1 MMNEGNV
8 LIKGD
13 DFEFV
18 LECHESGPEIV
29 VYLTASILLIKSVVD
44 LLIAFVKA
52 LQKAHHEA
60 PARLKITSR
69 QIIGKDVKAEFLYEL
84 DLPLSEDIA
93 DALKARVQKA
103 LKNAI
108 TSKPSR
114 KKDADR
120 RRLPLALPSSRGK
133 KKIKKER
140 G

>member
-1 MMNEGNV
+1 MVNEGNV

-29 VYLTASILLIKSVVD
+29 YLTASILLIKSVVD
-44 LLIAFVKA
+44 LLTAFVKA

-60 PARLKITSR
+60 PARLKITRR
-69 QIIGKDVKAEFLYEL
+69 QIIGKAVKTEVLYEL

-108 TSKPSR
+108 IPTPSR
-114 KKDADR
+114 KTDGSPR
-120 RRLPLALPSSRGK
+120 RHPLALPASKGK